1 MIMKQIERIIL
12 MESHLDEAKAVLM
25 AYSES
30 LRAYREIQPKLREL
44 AEYYASEDWRRDF
57 EDDEAGKLPHDLKR
71 GVLSEDSIYNILSDN
86 TELQAATLETIAE
99 ILREGRF

>member
-1 MIMKQIERIIL
+1 MNQLERIAL
-12 MESHLDEAKAVLM
+12 MEQYLDEAEKILK

-44 AEYYASEDWRRDF
+44 SGYYAGGDWWKDF
-57 EDDEAGKLPHDLKR
+57 ADDEAGRLPKDLKR
-71 GVLSEDSIYNILSDN
+71 GVLSEDGVYDVLSEN
-86 TELQAATLETIAE
+86 RELQAETLEVMAE

>member
-1 MIMKQIERIIL
+1 MNQTERITL
-12 MESHLDEAKAVLM
+12 MESYLDEAKITLK

-30 LRAYREIQPKLREL
+30 LRTYREIQPKLGEL
-44 AEYYASEDWRRDF
+44 AEYYAGEDWRRDF

-71 GVLSEDSIYNILSDN
+71 GVLSEDSVYDVLSDN
-86 TELQAATLETIAE
+86 RELQAETLETMAE

>member
-1 MIMKQIERIIL
+1 MNQTERITL
-12 MESHLDEAKAVLM
+12 MESYLDEAKITLK

-30 LRAYREIQPKLREL
+30 LMAYREIQPKLREL
-44 AEYYASEDWRRDF
+44 AEYYAGEDWRRDF

-71 GVLSEDSIYNILSDN
+71 GVLSEDSVYDVLSDN
-86 TELQAATLETIAE
+86 RELQAETLEMMAE